1 MKNVTLRQLRAFASV
16 AQHGNF
22 ARAALELNLTP
33 PAVSM
38 QIKEL
43 EHEVGL
49 PLFDR
54 EARKVSL
61 TLTGEYLLAYARR
74 MLAELKNA
82 QDMVAKLRRL
92 EGGDLVVGMVSSAQH
107 FLPAMMGEF
116 RTEHRDVVLRLRVG
130 NREQLAGW

>member
-1 MKNVTLRQLRAFASV
+1 MKNVTLRQLRALASV

-22 ARAALELNLTP
+22 ARAAIDLNLTP

-54 EARKVSL
+54 EARHVSL

-82 QDMVAKLRRL
+82 QDMVARLQRLAAVGARHRGDRRWRQR
-92 EGGDLVVGMVSSAQH
+92 GRRRRIAAQQRGQ
-107 FLPAMMGEF
+107 A
-116 RTEHRDVVLRLRVG
+116 EHHQAD
-130 NREQLAGW
+130 QQ